1 LEKPKY
7 ILASFGGSG
16 NQRLKGEN
24 HGFDFFKLIFKCAPK
39 LKRVT
44 IKLEKR
50 MKSFSPGGCA
60 KKIYSISLE
69 YPSVNFYVYLG
80 CGRLAPH
87 P

>member
-1 LEKPKY
+1 LEEVEIKG
-7 ILASFGGSG
+7 F
-16 NQRLKGEN
+16 KGEN